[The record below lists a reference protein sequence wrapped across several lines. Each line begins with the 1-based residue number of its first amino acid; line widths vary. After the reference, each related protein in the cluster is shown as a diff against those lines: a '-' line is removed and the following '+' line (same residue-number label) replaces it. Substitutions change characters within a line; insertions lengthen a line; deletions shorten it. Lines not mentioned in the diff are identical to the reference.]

1 MKNKL
6 WVKIVV
12 WILAIL
18 MIGSCVSAALISIFA
33 ANVSAAEVIE
43 PEYVTVGLMYGSD
56 VTVGFETVSTV
67 GFTVYA
73 ATAEKTERSLEEIYT
88 IELPKISVV
97 CDDNLSQS
105 AYTYSI
111 YNGSLKCIVGG
122 YHLEVKEDF
131 DTLEDAEEMLETV
144 IEGLEDEGSDMH
156 PFIAYIDGA
165 YKIRIGD
172 YSSEERIATKKKTIP
187 DLAAEIKMVTATPS
201 DTCVSIVDPETNTI
215 YFEFDDGGER
225 MLGLSALPKDGE
237 KQYLKT
243 PADRLYD
250 GVFLYER
257 YVTDSVDGVALTN
270 MLPLEAYIAGVV
282 PYEISPDW
290 PEEALRAFAIT
301 VRGYTVQNRNRH
313 YSAYGFDVCNSTHC
327 QVYRGVTRAN
337 DAVFEAVES
346 TAGLVLINEEGDIAS
361 TYYSSSM
368 GGYTAGAQDTWG
380 GEDPYL
386 LPVYTPWERYSEHSK
401 GIWTSEVSG
410 EELADYLR
418 SKGYDEITGK
428 RIVDIEINS
437 YSGDSPYIYSITY
450 TDSKGNE
457 LTISRCDKVR
467 ISISKFV
474 NSANFVVGKGSVTF
488 EYDEVLDIDVD
499 TLLGSADDNKNAVA
513 GEGGYFELT
522 DGYFELS
529 KARHSVLTADGVQ
542 RESETRLYVLTA
554 DDKVRVREQ
563 ELMVVTEDSG
573 YYVPQTS
580 GSNTDPDADVV
591 SGVTLLHHTEVVEAE
606 DEDNF
611 IIAGKGWGH
620 GVGISQYGTYDL
632 AKAGATAE
640 QILALYFPLLE
651 LCDYRELE

>member
-1 MKNKL
+1 MKQKL

-18 MIGSCVSAALISIFA
+18 MIGSCAMVALTSLFA
-33 ANVSAAEVIE
+33 IGSYAAESE

-67 GFTVYA
+67 GFSVYA
-73 ATAEKTERSLEEIYT
+73 ATVERTERFLEEIYT
-88 IELPKISVV
+88 IDLPKISVV

-111 YNGSLKCIVGG
+111 YDTSKKCVVGG
-122 YHLEVKEDF
+122 YHLEVKKDL
-131 DTLEDAEEMLETV
+131 DTLEEAEEMLERV
-144 IEGLEDEGSDMH
+144 VDGLEKEGSDMH

-172 YSSEERIATKKKTIP
+172 YSSEERIATKKKSIP
-187 DLAAEIKMVTATPS
+187 DLASEIKMVTATPS

-215 YFEFDDGGER
+215 YFEFDDGGDR
-225 MLGLSALPKDGE
+225 RLGLSALPKKGE

-257 YVTDSVDGVALTN
+257 YVTDTVDGVALTN
-270 MLPLEAYIAGVV
+270 MLPLEDYIAGVV

-301 VRGYTVQNRNRH
+301 VRSYTAQNFNRH
-313 YSAYGFDVCNSTHC
+313 YSAYGFDICNSTHC
-327 QVYRGVTRAN
+327 QVYRGVTRTN
-337 DAVFEAVES
+337 DAVYDAVES
-346 TAGLVLINEEGDIAS
+346 SAGLVLTDGENIVT

-368 GGYTAGAQDTWG
+368 GGYTASAKDTWG
-380 GEDPYL
+380 GDDAPYMV
-386 LPVYTPWERYSEHSK
+386 PVYTPWERYSEHNN
-401 GIWTSEVSG
+401 GIWQSEVSG
-410 EELADYLR
+410 EELAEYLR
-418 SKGYDEITGK
+418 SKGYDKIKGK
-428 RIVDIEINS
+428 RIVDIEING
-437 YSGDSPYIYSITY
+437 YSGDSPYVYSITY

-457 LTISRCDKVR
+457 LTVERCDKVR
-467 ISISKFV
+467 SSMSKYL
-474 NSANFVVGKGSVTF
+474 NSTNFVVGKGSVAF
-488 EYDEVLDIDVD
+488 EYDEVVEINVD
-499 TLLGSADDNKNAVA
+499 GLFGAAN
-513 GEGGYFELT
+513 GGGYVEAIEDPFR
-522 DGYFELS
+522 LS
-529 KARHSVLTADGVQ
+529 TARHTILTASGEMIE
-542 RESETRLYVLTA
+542 RETRFYVLTG
-554 DDKVRVREQ
+554 DDTERVRERSLYVATGDTHEYIPSAGQ
-563 ELMVVTEDSG
+563 QGVV
-573 YYVPQTS
+573 
-580 GSNTDPDADVV
+580 
-591 SGVTLLHHTEVVEAE
+591 LKHHTEIIEAE

-640 QILALYFPLLE
+640 QILALYFPSLS
-651 LCDYRELE
+651 LCDYRELR

>member
-33 ANVSAAEVIE
+33 AKVSAAEIE
-43 PEYVTVGLMYGSD
+43 PAYVTVGLMYGSD

-73 ATAEKTERSLEEIYT
+73 ATAGKTERFLEEIYT

-111 YNGSLKCIVGG
+111 YNGSLKCVVGG

-172 YSSEERIATKKKTIP
+172 YSSEERIATKKKSIP
-187 DLAAEIKMVTATPS
+187 DLAEEIKMVTAVPS

-215 YFEFDDGGER
+215 YFEFDDGGDR

-243 PADRLYD
+243 PANRLYD
-250 GVFLYER
+250 GAFLYER
-257 YVTDSVDGVALTN
+257 YKTDSVDGVALTN
-270 MLPLEAYIAGVV
+270 MLPLEDYIAGVV

-301 VRGYTVQNRNRH
+301 VRSYTVQNLNLH
-313 YSAYGFDVCNSTHC
+313 YSKYGFDLCNSTHC
-327 QVYRGVTRAN
+327 QVYRGIASAN
-337 DAVFEAVES
+337 DAVFEAVQS
-346 TAGLVLINEEGDIAS
+346 TEGLVLTDGENIIT

-386 LPVYTPWERYSEHSK
+386 LPIYTPWERYSEHSK
-401 GIWTSEVSG
+401 GIWKSEVSG

-428 RIVDIEINS
+428 RIVDIEINE
-437 YSGDSPYIYSITY
+437 YSGDGPYIYSITY

-467 ISISKFV
+467 ISISKYV

-488 EYDEVLDIDVD
+488 EYDEVVDIDVD
-499 TLLGSADDNKNAVA
+499 SLFGTNDGEDVEA
-513 GEGGYFELT
+513 EGGYFELT
-522 DGYFELS
+522 EGYFDLG
-529 KARHSVLTADGVQ
+529 KGDHMVLTASGLKEED
-542 RESETRLYVLTA
+542 ESRLYVLTA
-554 DDKVRVREQ
+554 DDEVRVREK

-573 YYVPQTS
+573 YYVPQSS
-580 GSNTDPDADVV
+580 GSSSG
-591 SGVTLLHHTEVVEAE
+591 SGVTLIHHTEVIEAE

-632 AKAGATAE
+632 AVAGATAE
-640 QILALYFPLLE
+640 QILALYFSTLM

>member
-33 ANVSAAEVIE
+33 AKVSAAEIE

-73 ATAEKTERSLEEIYT
+73 ATAGRTERSLEEIYT

-111 YNGSLKCIVGG
+111 YTGSLKCVVGG
-122 YHLEVKEDF
+122 YHLEVKKGF

-144 IEGLEDEGSDMH
+144 IEGLEDEDSDMH
-156 PFIAYIDGA
+156 PFIAYINGE

-172 YSSEERIATKKKTIP
+172 YSSEERVAAKKETIP
-187 DLAAEIKMVTATPS
+187 DLAAEIKMITASPS

-225 MLGLSALPKDGE
+225 MLGLSALPKNGE

-243 PADRLYD
+243 PANRLYD
-250 GVFLYER
+250 GAFLYER
-257 YVTDSVDGVALTN
+257 YKTDSVDGVALTN
-270 MLPLEAYIAGVV
+270 MLPLEDYIAGVV

-301 VRGYTVQNRNRH
+301 VRSYTVQNLNRH
-313 YSAYGFDVCNSTHC
+313 YSTYGFDICNSTHC
-327 QVYRGVTRAN
+327 QVYRGITSAN

-346 TAGLVLINEEGDIAS
+346 TEGLVLTDGENIIT

-368 GGYTAGAQDTWG
+368 GGYTAGAEDTWG

-386 LPVYTPWERYSEHSK
+386 LPVYTPWERYSEHNK
-401 GIWTSEVSG
+401 GIWYSEVSG

-428 RIVDIEINS
+428 RIVDIQINS

-450 TDSKGNE
+450 TDSKDNE

-467 ISISKFV
+467 ISISKYV

-488 EYDEVLDIDVD
+488 EYDEVVDIDVD
-499 TLLGSADDNKNAVA
+499 SLLGSA
-513 GEGGYFELT
+513 GGSYIEQVEEYFDL
-522 DGYFELS
+522 GS
-529 KARHSVLTADGVQ
+529 ARHTVLTADGLL
-542 RESETRLYVLTA
+542 RESSTRHYVQTA
-554 DDKVRVREQ
+554 DDVVRVQ
-563 ELMVVTEDSG
+563 EKKLMVATADNFN
-573 YYVPQTS
+573 YVGAT
-580 GSNTDPDADVV
+580 GG
-591 SGVTLLHHTEVVEAE
+591 SGVTLEHHTEVIEAE

-632 AKAGATAE
+632 AEAGATAE

-651 LCDYRELE
+651 IRDYHELE